1 MTLRPA
7 PRGLRT
13 ALRLPRG
20 TTVPTVP
27 RPAGTAGPQGPA
39 GPRPRPP
46 RPRRPRRGAAR
57 RPRFAIAVTAVFF
70 ALLYLPVAVVVLF
83 SFNAQKS
90 LTVFDGVS
98 LRWYSAFLHDDVLLD
113 SLGMSLRVSLVAMA
127 GSLVLGVA
135 LALGLVRNRSRL
147 GSFAGLVML
156 VPLITPEIVTGV
168 AAMLLFKGLGITL
181 STGTVMLAEITF
193 SISYVTVILRSRI
206 AALNPEVE
214 EAAMDLGATRRQ
226 ALCLV
231 TLPALL
237 PSILASGVLIF
248 ALVFDDFVLAYFTTG
263 VDPQPLS
270 VRIYSA
276 IRFGVQPT
284 INAVGT
290 LMLVGSI
297 GLIVLAL
304 AIPRLFGRRGGLD
317 LLSGK

>member
-1 MTLRPA
+1 MSTRSSTSTSTSTSPG
-7 PRGLRT
+7 PGPGTDTRT
-13 ALRLPRG
+13 PQRRRRG
-20 TTVPTVP
+20 T
-27 RPAGTAGPQGPA
+27 AE
-39 GPRPRPP
+39 
-46 RPRRPRRGAAR
+46 R
-57 RPRFAIAVTAVFF
+57 RPRFAVAVTALFF
-70 ALLYLPVAVVVLF
+70 ALLYLPVGVVVLF
-83 SFNAQKS
+83 SFNSQKS

-98 LRWYSAFLHDDVLLD
+98 FRWYTAILHDEVLLD

-135 LALGLVRNRSRL
+135 LALGLVRSRSRL
-147 GSFAGLVML
+147 GSFAGLIML

-181 STGTVMLAEITF
+181 STTTVMLAEITF
-193 SISYVTVILRSRI
+193 SVSYVTVILRSRI

-214 EAAMDLGATRRQ
+214 EAAMDLGATRGQ
-226 ALCLV
+226 ALRLV

-237 PSILASGVLIF
+237 PSI
-248 ALVFDDFVLAYFTTG
+248 LAYFTTG

-290 LMLVGSI
+290 LMLAGSI

-317 LLSGK
+317 LLSRK

>member
-1 MTLRPA
+1 MRA
-7 PRGLRT
+7 ARGR
-13 ALRLPRG
+13 
-20 TTVPTVP
+20 
-27 RPAGTAGPQGPA
+27 
-39 GPRPRPP
+39 
-46 RPRRPRRGAAR
+46 RRGAER

-70 ALLYLPVAVVVLF
+70 ALLYVPIGVVVLF
-83 SFNAQKS
+83 SFNSQKS
-90 LTVFDGVS
+90 LTVFDDVS
-98 LRWYSAFLHDDVLLD
+98 LRWYGAFLRDDVLLD

-127 GSLVLGVA
+127 GSVALGVA
-135 LALGLVRNRSRL
+135 LALGLVRGRSRL

-181 STGTVMLAEITF
+181 STTTVMLAEITF
-193 SISYVTVILRSRI
+193 SISYVTVILRSRV
-206 AALNPEVE
+206 AALNPEIE

-226 ALCLV
+226 AVRLV

-237 PSILASGVLIF
+237 PGILASAVLVF

-284 INAVGT
+284 VNAIGT
-290 LMLVGSI
+290 LMLAGSVG
-297 GLIVLAL
+297 LVALAL

>member
-1 MTLRPA
+1 MT
-7 PRGLRT
+7 PRTPR
-13 ALRLPRG
+13 RDRRG
-20 TTVPTVP
+20 TE
-27 RPAGTAGPQGPA
+27 
-39 GPRPRPP
+39 
-46 RPRRPRRGAAR
+46 RRPRLAL
-57 RPRFAIAVTAVFF
+57 AVTAAFF
-70 ALLYLPVAVVVLF
+70 LLLYLPIGVVVLF

-90 LTVFDGVS
+90 LTVLKGFS
-98 LRWYSAFLHDDVLLD
+98 LRWYTAFFHDNVLIE

-127 GSLVLGVA
+127 GSVVLGVA
-135 LALGLVRNRSRL
+135 LALGLVRSRTRL
-147 GSFAGLVML
+147 GSLAGLIML
-156 VPLITPEIVTGV
+156 VPLVTPEIVTGV
-168 AAMLLFKGLGITL
+168 AAMLLFKGVGVTL
-181 STGTVMLAEITF
+181 SSGTVMLAEVTF

-214 EAAMDLGATRRQ
+214 EAAMDLGATRLQ
-226 ALCLV
+226 ALRLV

-237 PSILASGVLIF
+237 PSILAAAVLIF

-290 LMLVGSI
+290 LMLAGSI
-297 GLIVLAL
+297 GLIGLAL

>member
-1 MTLRPA
+1 MT
-7 PRGLRT
+7 PRTPR
-13 ALRLPRG
+13 RNRRG
-20 TTVPTVP
+20 TE
-27 RPAGTAGPQGPA
+27 
-39 GPRPRPP
+39 
-46 RPRRPRRGAAR
+46 RRPRLAL
-57 RPRFAIAVTAVFF
+57 AVTAAFF
-70 ALLYLPVAVVVLF
+70 LLLYLPIGVVVLF

-90 LTVFDGVS
+90 LTVLKGFS
-98 LRWYSAFLHDDVLLD
+98 LRWYTAFFHDNVLIE

-127 GSLVLGVA
+127 GSVVLGVA
-135 LALGLVRNRSRL
+135 LALGLVRSRTRL
-147 GSFAGLVML
+147 GSLAGLIML
-156 VPLITPEIVTGV
+156 VPLVTPEIVTGV
-168 AAMLLFKGLGITL
+168 AAMLLFKGVGVTL
-181 STGTVMLAEITF
+181 SSGTVMLAEVTF

-214 EAAMDLGATRRQ
+214 EAAMDLGATRLQ
-226 ALCLV
+226 ALRLV

-237 PSILASGVLIF
+237 PSILAAAVLIF

-284 INAVGT
+284 INAVGS
-290 LMLVGSI
+290 LMLAGSI
-297 GLIVLAL
+297 GLIGLAL

>member
-1 MTLRPA
+1 MK
-7 PRGLRT
+7 
-13 ALRLPRG
+13 LPRSRG
-20 TTVPTVP
+20 
-27 RPAGTAGPQGPA
+27 
-39 GPRPRPP
+39 
-46 RPRRPRRGAAR
+46 RGADR
-57 RPRFAIAVTAVFF
+57 RPRFAIAVTVLFF
-70 ALLYLPVAVVVLF
+70 ALLYLPVAVVTLF

-90 LTVFDGVS
+90 LTVFDGFS
-98 LRWYSAFLHDDVLLD
+98 LRWYREFLHDDVLIG
-113 SLGMSLRVSLVAMA
+113 SLGMSLQVSLVAMA
-127 GSLVLGVA
+127 GSLVLGVT
-135 LALGLVRNRSRL
+135 LALGLVRARSRL
-147 GSFAGLVML
+147 GSLAGLVML

-168 AAMLLFKGLGITL
+168 AAMMLFKGLGITL
-181 STGTVMLAEITF
+181 STTTVMLAEITF

-206 AALNPEVE
+206 AALNAEVE

-226 ALCLV
+226 ALFLV

-237 PSILASGVLIF
+237 PSILASAVLIF

-290 LMLVGSI
+290 LMLAGSVA
-297 GLIVLAL
+297 LIVLAL
-304 AIPRLFGRRGGLD
+304 AIPRLMGRRGGLD

>member
-1 MTLRPA
+1 MKLRRS
-7 PRGLRT
+7 RGR
-13 ALRLPRG
+13 
-20 TTVPTVP
+20 
-27 RPAGTAGPQGPA
+27 
-39 GPRPRPP
+39 
-46 RPRRPRRGAAR
+46 RRGADR
-57 RPRFAIAVTAVFF
+57 RPRFAIAVTVLFF
-70 ALLYLPVAVVVLF
+70 ALLYLPVGVVTLF

-90 LTVFDGVS
+90 LTVLDGFS
-98 LRWYSAFLHDDVLLD
+98 LRWYREFFHDDVLIG
-113 SLGMSLRVSLVAMA
+113 SLGMSLQVSLVAMA
-127 GSLVLGVA
+127 GSLVLGVT
-135 LALGLVRNRSRL
+135 LALGLVRARSRL
-147 GSFAGLVML
+147 GSLAGLVML

-168 AAMLLFKGLGITL
+168 AAMMLFKGLGITL
-181 STGTVMLAEITF
+181 STTTVMLAEITF

-226 ALCLV
+226 ALFLV

-237 PSILASGVLIF
+237 PSILASAVLIF

-290 LMLVGSI
+290 LMLAGSVA
-297 GLIVLAL
+297 LIVLAL
-304 AIPRLFGRRGGLD
+304 AIPRLMGRRGGLD

>member
-1 MTLRPA
+1 MTVRQATRPDHSAPDGKPAERPA
-7 PRGLRT
+7 TSRPPTKPRR
-13 ALRLPRG
+13 RG
-20 TTVPTVP
+20 TD
-27 RPAGTAGPQGPA
+27 
-39 GPRPRPP
+39 
-46 RPRRPRRGAAR
+46 R
-57 RPRFAIAVTAVFF
+57 RPRFAMAVTAAFF
-70 ALLYLPVAVVVLF
+70 ALLYIPIGVVVLF
-83 SFNAQKS
+83 SFNSQKS
-90 LTVFDGVS
+90 LTVFKDFS
-98 LRWYSAFLHDDVLLD
+98 LRWYKDFFADDALIE
-113 SLGMSLRVSLVAMA
+113 SLGMSLQVSLVAMV

-135 LALGLVRNRSRL
+135 LALGMVRSRSRF
-147 GSFAGLVML
+147 GSLAGLIML

-168 AAMLLFKGLGITL
+168 AAMLLFKGMGITL

-214 EAAMDLGATRRQ
+214 EAAMDLGATRWQ
-226 ALCLV
+226 ALRLV

-237 PSILASGVLIF
+237 PSILAAAVLIF

-290 LMLVGSI
+290 LMLAGSI
-297 GLIVLAL
+297 GLIALAL

>member
-1 MTLRPA
+1 MST
-7 PRGLRT
+7 PR
-13 ALRLPRG
+13 
-20 TTVPTVP
+20 
-27 RPAGTAGPQGPA
+27 QGP
-39 GPRPRPP
+39 GGR
-46 RPRRPRRGAAR
+46 RRGAGR
-57 RPRFAIAVTAVFF
+57 RPRFAIAVTVVFF

-83 SFNAQKS
+83 SFNGQKS
-90 LTVFDGVS
+90 LTVLHGTS
-98 LRWYSAFLHDDVLLD
+98 LRWYTALLHDDVLLG
-113 SLGMSLRVSLVAMA
+113 SLGMSLKVSLVAMA
-127 GSLVLGVA
+127 GSILLGVA
-135 LALGLVRNRSRL
+135 LALGLVRSRSRL
-147 GSFAGLVML
+147 GSLAGLVML
-156 VPLITPEIVTGV
+156 VPLVTPEIVTGV
-168 AAMLLFKGLGITL
+168 AAMLLYKGLGITL
-181 STGTVMLAEITF
+181 SATTVTLAEITF

-214 EAAMDLGATRRQ
+214 EAAMDLGATRAQ
-226 ALCLV
+226 ALRLV

-237 PSILASGVLIF
+237 PGILASAVLVF

-284 INAVGT
+284 VNAVGT
-290 LMLVGSI
+290 LMLAGSV

>member
-7 PRGLRT
+7 TPATFRPARRT
-13 ALRLPRG
+13 A
-20 TTVPTVP
+20 P
-27 RPAGTAGPQGPA
+27 RPAVAKTKTV
-39 GPRPRPP
+39 
-46 RPRRPRRGAAR
+46 RRHRRGTDR
-57 RPRFAIAVTAVFF
+57 KPRFAIAVTVLFF
-70 ALLYLPVAVVVLF
+70 ALLYVPIGVVILF

-90 LTVFDGVS
+90 LTVFKDFS
-98 LRWYSAFLHDDVLLD
+98 LRWYSDFFHDDALIA

-127 GSLVLGVA
+127 GSMILGVA
-135 LALGLVRNRSRL
+135 LALGLVRSRSRL
-147 GSFAGLVML
+147 GSLAGLIML

-168 AAMLLFKGLGITL
+168 AAMLLFKGMGITL

-206 AALNPEVE
+206 AALNPETE
-214 EAAMDLGATRRQ
+214 EAAMDLGASRWQ
-226 ALCLV
+226 ALRLV

-237 PSILASGVLIF
+237 PSILASSVLVF

-276 IRFGVQPT
+276 IRFGVEPT

-290 LMLVGSI
+290 LMLAGSI
-297 GLIVLAL
+297 GLIALAL
-304 AIPRLFGRRGGLD
+304 FIPRLFGRRGGLD

>member
-7 PRGLRT
+7 APATFRPGRRPAPGT
-13 ALRLPRG
+13 SAPPTPARAKPVRRHRRG
-20 TTVPTVP
+20 TDRKPRLAIGVTVL
-27 RPAGTAGPQGPA
+27 
-39 GPRPRPP
+39 
-46 RPRRPRRGAAR
+46 
-57 RPRFAIAVTAVFF
+57 FF
-70 ALLYLPVAVVVLF
+70 ALLYLPIGVVILF
-83 SFNAQKS
+83 SFNSQKS
-90 LTVFDGVS
+90 LTVFKDFS
-98 LRWYSAFLHDDVLLD
+98 TRWYAEFFHDDVLLS

-127 GSLVLGVA
+127 GSMVLGVA
-135 LALGLVRNRSRL
+135 LALGLVRCRSRL
-147 GSFAGLVML
+147 GSLAGLIML

-168 AAMLLFKGLGITL
+168 AAMLLFKGMGITL
-181 STGTVMLAEITF
+181 SSTTVMLAEITF

-214 EAAMDLGATRRQ
+214 EAAMDLGATRWQ
-226 ALCLV
+226 ALRLV

-237 PSILASGVLIF
+237 PSILASAVLVF

-276 IRFGVQPT
+276 IRFGVEPT

-290 LMLVGSI
+290 LMLAGSI
-297 GLIVLAL
+297 SLIALAL
-304 AIPRLFGRRGGLD
+304 FIPRLFGRRGGLD